1 MKKEGAATANTKKGG
16 WDFSDEGKIKFLQHE
31 RNKLLKQ
38 VQCSNCQ
45 DREKE
50 IALKCCGHLF
60 CSLCIDQQISSRK
73 RNCPTCR
80 IKFTPGDVMRIFMNV
95 NDDEE

>member
-1 MKKEGAATANTKKGG
+1 MKKEGATTANTKKGQ
-16 WDFSDEGKIKFLQHE
+16 WDFSDEGRIKFLQHE

-50 IALKCCGHLF
+50 IALKCCGHMF
-60 CSLCIDQQISSRK
+60 C
-73 RNCPTCR
+73 
-80 IKFTPGDVMRIFMNV
+80 
-95 NDDEE
+95 